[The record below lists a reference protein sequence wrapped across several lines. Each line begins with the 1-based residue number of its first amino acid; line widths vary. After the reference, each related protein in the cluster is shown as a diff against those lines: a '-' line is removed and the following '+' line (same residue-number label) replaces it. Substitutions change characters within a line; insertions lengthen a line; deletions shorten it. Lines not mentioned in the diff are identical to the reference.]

1 MSEVSF
7 MSHLNFST
15 AIVGATFRCIFFRK
29 SVRQIS
35 LNPVTFQYFGDII
48 FSQIFTMYK
57 SEDGL
62 VTGSKAEGKSLLYNF
77 IFMSVCFSAN
87 HGSVTSVI
95 ALASS
100 FNPTLGSYSVGV
112 LYGCYVL
119 TAMLAG

>member
-1 MSEVSF
+1 M
-7 MSHLNFST
+7 
-15 AIVGATFRCIFFRK
+15 
-29 SVRQIS
+29 
-35 LNPVTFQYFGDII
+35 D
-48 FSQIFTMYK
+48 K